1 MHWEIRDRLDAAAFA
16 LGAFAIPYLA
26 AGLRRFAGHNWWWVL
41 VWPKEAGPLWGPL
54 GFELGG
60 CAVVALL
67 VYRLRLQ
74 GLRFNQSVVPPWL
87 LGTPL
92 DKALEANAV
101 LTALAVF
108 LVPYLA
114 LSVGLGGFKW
124 MALLWPL
131 DIWGNFTRFVLF
143 VLAALAAVS
152 LFVMALKINYLS
164 AVKEYES
171 LKSGTSPD
179 LLLRVQLESCQKEVA
194 DLRANAG
201 RASPDSKHEAELAL
215 LRGGMKVLRDN
226 LEHETRQ
233 SAQARMRAA
242 EAEKK
247 LREMA
252 DADGASPDSELAAL
266 REEVKSLRDNLE
278 SSTRQAAEARMRAA
292 AAEAKLSKMKQKAG
306 GPPPRDEAPAG
317 KGGDKKFTRAKRAF
331 SKMYHP
337 DRIQAD
343 GFEKMIRT
351 EFYKEFYQVLE
362 AIDDD
367 KPLP

>member
-1 MHWEIRDRLDAAAFA
+1 MANS
-16 LGAFAIPYLA
+16 G
-26 AGLRRFAGHNWWWVL
+26 
-41 VWPKEAGPLWGPL
+41 
-54 GFELGG
+54 
-60 CAVVALL
+60 
-67 VYRLRLQ
+67 
-74 GLRFNQSVVPPWL
+74 
-87 LGTPL
+87 

-108 LVPYLA
+108 LVLYLA
-114 LSVGLGGFKW
+114 VGGGLFGHGLTSSYGW
-124 MALLWPL
+124 LALTWPYQMFGL
-131 DIWGNFTRFVLF
+131 PQAVLA
-143 VLAALAAVS
+143 VLAAFTAVS
-152 LFVMALKINYLS
+152 WYVWRLKGRYLYS
-164 AVKEYES
+164 HREYES
-171 LKSGTSPD
+171 LYRGNPPD
-179 LLLRVQLESCQKEVA
+179 MLVRAQLEICQKEVA
-194 DLRANAG
+194 ELRANPG
-201 RASPDSKHEAELAL
+201 GASPDSERDVELAL
-215 LRGGMKVLRDN
+215 LRGGMKVLQAN
-226 LEHETRQ
+226 LENETRQ

-252 DADGASPDSELAAL
+252 DAGGASPDSELAAL

-278 SSTRQAAEARMRAA
+278 SSTRQAAEARLRAA

-317 KGGDKKFTRAKRAF
+317 KGGDKKFTRVKRAF